1 MGVRYGHFTPLKIDR
16 KNRVARK
23 IGVDM
28 IVGGGGGGVFRN
40 FGVLGVLAFSTF
52 WVGGIFL
59 HDDYKK
65 TETKKGH

>member
-1 MGVRYGHFTPLKIDR
+1 
-16 KNRVARK
+16 
-23 IGVDM
+23 M

-65 TETKKGH
+65 TETKKYH